1 MGRLWNR
8 GSHRQRLHFLGAMGN
23 EAFLVPPSGESSK
36 DCSLP
41 SSFTFLPLALPP
53 LPPSCATPTVSAQSQ
68 PELPESQQLL
78 RELPAVPNTSTQ
90 RTQGMLPGRQQELQN
105 SPLMGPGR
113 TNPKHVS
120 IIIFLPGTH
129 GLVVPF
135 SPHEVTPRTLPIV
148 PVNERQVRLNPVRLN
163 PARLNPEHSQTVL
176 DEFSEVGS
184 CSTNLSGMQSSPGL
198 AWSTEEPGQEGKIR
212 GIPSGI

>member
-23 EAFLVPPSGESSK
+23 EPGGSSLQGILQGLFPSQ
-36 DCSLP
+36 L
-41 SSFTFLPLALPP
+41 LHLPP
-53 LPPSCATPTVSAQSQ
+53 AGTAPFAPSCATPTVSAQSQ

-105 SPLMGPGR
+105 SALMGPGR

-129 GLVVPF
+129 GLVVSF
-135 SPHEVTPRTLPIV
+135 SLHEVTPRTLPIV